1 MIINQ
6 CYKKGLTFSLDNR
19 IGSVLSLTV
28 LLNVAIL
35 WLERF
40 GVRKPCMLFKQ
51 RWPIYKYEH

>member
-51 RWPIYKYEH
+51 R